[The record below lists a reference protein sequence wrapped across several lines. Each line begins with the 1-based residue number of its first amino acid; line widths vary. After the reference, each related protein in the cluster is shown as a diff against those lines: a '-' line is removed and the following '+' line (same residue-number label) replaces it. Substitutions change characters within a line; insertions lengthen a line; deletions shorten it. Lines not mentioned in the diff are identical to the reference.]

1 MKERFFKFMYG
12 RYGTHYGLDAL
23 NKFALILSII
33 ISLAIA
39 FKLIPDEA
47 RFVSYIFIFILYLRT
62 FSRNINKRYSENQ
75 KFLEVTAPVRAVFT
89 RLKNNATDKEN
100 KYIKCPNCGQE
111 LRVPRNMGKIKVICV
126 KCKKE
131 FQSRT

>member
-1 MKERFFKFMYG
+1 MKEKFLKFMYG

-39 FKLIPDEA
+39 FNLLPAEM
-47 RFVSYIFIFILYLRT
+47 RFVSYIFIFILYVRT
-62 FSRNINKRYSENQ
+62 FSRNINKRYEENQ

-100 KYIKCPNCGQE
+100 KYMKCPNCGQE
-111 LRVPRNMGKIKVICV
+111 LRVPRKKGRIRVICIR
-126 KCKKE
+126 CKKE